1 MADDLKS
8 SASIWDEGNTRRD
21 QTQSAPNL
29 IDTQPAEEPPSY
41 TNATTSVTTPSRP
54 QRPAT
59 PPRQRYNPIEALSL
73 LSSIRFQSYPIPN
86 STIDPKRTVT
96 TTTYAPFYS
105 SPSSLTKLLIEQ
117 SNLPPRPLIRIRGT
131 HVNSSTQTVVDFD
144 LVLNLTTL
152 LDLQSP
158 RQASDE
164 SSSNTQ
170 APARIHFKELP
181 IDTQSS
187 SSGGSRLFRREKD
200 RPETSP
206 LTKWA
211 TKFTTDKSENK
222 SFYLMRVIPHAIP
235 LQQTLEGSI
244 RTLLHTL
251 QYRGKVEVT
260 FPTQYESIIVQKKPG
275 NWFVSMLNLHPEK
288 KYDVLES
295 HFQFRGHPV
304 APSSEDGNDALS
316 PQQGKA
322 HMKAAEANARS
333 LAEEWW
339 NDWREVVRNGV
350 LRGSK
355 GRLGVEEWI
364 EMSMG
369 RRIGDRGREWGVDG
383 SWDGSGPVAWPGKWT
398 EEDF

>member
-1 MADDLKS
+1 MGDDLKS
-8 SASIWDEGNTRRD
+8 SASIWDEGNARGS
-21 QTQSAPNL
+21 QPQSAPSL
-29 IDTQPAEEPPSY
+29 IDTQPPEEPPSY
-41 TNATTSVTTPSRP
+41 TNATSVTTPSRP

-73 LSSIRFQSYPIPN
+73 LSSIRFASYPILN
-86 STIDPKRTVT
+86 STIDPKRAVT

-105 SPSSLTKLLIEQ
+105 SPSSLTKLLTEQ

-152 LDLQSP
+152 LDLKPP
-158 RQASDE
+158 RRASDE
-164 SSSNTQ
+164 LSSTTQ
-170 APARIHFKELP
+170 ELVRIHFKELP
-181 IDTQSS
+181 IESKSS

-200 RPETSP
+200 RPDTGP
-206 LTKWA
+206 LIKWA
-211 TKFTTDKSENK
+211 TKFITDKSENK
-222 SFYLMRVIPHAIP
+222 SFHLTRVILHAVP
-235 LQQTLEGSI
+235 LQQTLEGSV

-251 QYRGKVEVT
+251 QYRGKVDVT
-260 FPTQYESIIVQKKPG
+260 FPTQQESIVVQKKPG

-304 APSSEDGNDALS
+304 APSSEDGNEELS

-322 HMKAAEANARS
+322 HMKAAESNARS

-339 NDWREVVRNGV
+339 SDWREVVRNGV

-369 RRIGDRGREWGVDG
+369 RMIGDRGREWGVDG
-383 SWDGSGPVAWPGKWT
+383 SWDASGPAAWPGKWT

>member
-8 SASIWDEGNTRRD
+8 SAAVWDEGNTRGN
-21 QTQSAPNL
+21 QSQRAPNL
-29 IDTQPAEEPPSY
+29 IDTQPPEEPPSY
-41 TNATTSVTTPSRP
+41 TNATSATTSARP

-59 PPRQRYNPIEALSL
+59 PPRQRYNPIEALSM
-73 LSSIRFQSYPIPN
+73 LSSIQFASYPIPS
-86 STIDPKRTVT
+86 STLDPKRTIT
-96 TTTYAPFYS
+96 TSTYAPFYS
-105 SPSSLTKLLIEQ
+105 SPSSLIRLLTEQ
-117 SNLPPRPLIRIRGT
+117 SNLPPRPLIRISGT

-144 LVLNLTTL
+144 IFLNLTTL
-152 LDLQSP
+152 LDLQPP
-158 RQASDE
+158 RRPSDE
-164 SSSNTQ
+164 SSSAIQ
-170 APARIHFKELP
+170 VPARIHFKELP
-181 IDTQSS
+181 VESQPG

-206 LTKWA
+206 LAKWA
-211 TKFTTDKSENK
+211 TKFTADKSENK
-222 SFYLMRVIPHAIP
+222 SFYLTRVIPHAVP

-251 QYRGKVEVT
+251 QYRGKVDVT
-260 FPTQYESIIVQKKPG
+260 FPTQYESVIVQKKPG

-295 HFQFRGHPV
+295 HFQFRGHPA

-316 PQQGKA
+316 PQQGKV

-339 NDWREVVRNGV
+339 SDWREVVRNGV

-369 RRIGDRGREWGVDG
+369 WRTADRGREWGVDG
-383 SWDGSGPVAWPGKWT
+383 SWDASAPAAWSGN
-398 EEDF
+398 